1 MGNGIND
8 MDPSIVPQGI
18 RGPMMPSPFD
28 SLGISSAPT
37 DNQRHGGALSST
49 LASALAFV
57 TQENQRLMLG
67 EHLYPHVEQFTSN
80 H

>member
-1 MGNGIND
+1 MQQNQMLHPNSNQGFICMGNGIND

-37 DNQRHGGALSST
+37 DN
-49 LASALAFV
+49 
-57 TQENQRLMLG
+57 
-67 EHLYPHVEQFTSN
+67 
-80 H
+80 